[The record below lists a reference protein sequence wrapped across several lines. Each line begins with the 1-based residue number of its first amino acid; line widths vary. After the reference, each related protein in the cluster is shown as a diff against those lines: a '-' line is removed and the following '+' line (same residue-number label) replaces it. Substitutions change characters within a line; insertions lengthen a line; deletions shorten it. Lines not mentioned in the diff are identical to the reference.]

1 MKYLSVKTIEVALNR
16 IVMGDNTFE
25 HRTGTAANSLVTHYF
40 PLSKF
45 TCTPEQIQDLSNKK
59 PDLTIERLCGENLVP
74 HCFIELKS
82 VIRSN
87 FGDILDQLYDTILNT
102 VDIQGGSFSVFV
114 IAMKGTEIAFFQ
126 FYSYISLLDDYG
138 IVHYKG
144 FIPLN
149 QLIHFQ
155 NFDINDHHDIMD
167 YLKYMRKYMD
177 MPTNA
182 NKLSNIG
189 VKSTSNIPFP
199 HIWNLLNKDHE
210 NHVHELF
217 MNMANNIPGTDIED

>member
-59 PDLTIERLCGENLVP
+59 PDLSIERLCGENLVP
-74 HCFIELKS
+74 HCFVELKS

-87 FGDILDQLYDTILNT
+87 FDDILDQLYDTILNT
-102 VDIQGGSFSVFV
+102 VDFQDGLFSTFV

-126 FYSYISLLDDYG
+126 FYSYISLLDEYN
-138 IVHYKG
+138 IAHYKG

-149 QLIHFQ
+149 QLIPAYPYG
-155 NFDINDHHDIMD
+155 DINDKHELID
-167 YLKYMRKYMD
+167 YLKYISKYTMATD
-177 MPTNA
+177 S
-182 NKLSNIG
+182 NKLTNLG
-189 VKSTSNIPFP
+189 VKSTHKIPFP

-217 MNMANNIPGTDIED
+217 MNMANNIPGTDID

>member
-25 HRTGTAANSLVTHYF
+25 HRTGTAANSLVAHYF

-45 TCTPEQIQDLSNKK
+45 TCTPEQVQDLSNRK
-59 PDLTIERLCGENLVP
+59 PDLSIERLCGDNLVP
-74 HCFIELKS
+74 HCFVELKS
-82 VIRSN
+82 LVRSN
-87 FGDILDQLYDTILNT
+87 FGDILDQLYDTILST
-102 VDIQGGSFSVFV
+102 VDLHDGSLSVFV

-126 FYSYISLLDDYG
+126 FYSYISLLDEYN

-149 QLIHFQ
+149 CLIPYSEYLE
-155 NFDINDHHDIMD
+155 INDNVKLSD
-167 YLKYMRKYMD
+167 YLMYMKKYPMA
-177 MPTNA
+177 TNA
-182 NKLSNIG
+182 TKLFNLG
-189 VKSTSNIPFP
+189 VKSTPQIQFP

-217 MNMANNIPGTDIED
+217 MNMANNNPGTDID

>member
-59 PDLTIERLCGENLVP
+59 PDLSIELLCGENLVP
-74 HCFIELKS
+74 HCFVELKS

-102 VDIQGGSFSVFV
+102 VDIQDGLFSTFV

-126 FYSYISLLDDYG
+126 FYSYVSLLDEYN

-149 QLIHFQ
+149 QLISAYPYG
-155 NFDINDHHDIMD
+155 DINDKHELID
-167 YLKYMRKYMD
+167 YLKYISKYTMATD
-177 MPTNA
+177 S
-182 NKLSNIG
+182 NKLSNLG
-189 VKSTSNIPFP
+189 VKSTHKIPFP

-217 MNMANNIPGTDIED
+217 MNMANNIPGTDIE

>member
-59 PDLTIERLCGENLVP
+59 PDLSIERLCGENLVP
-74 HCFIELKS
+74 HCFVELKS

-102 VDIQGGSFSVFV
+102 VDFQDGLFSTFV

-126 FYSYISLLDDYG
+126 FYSYISLLDEYN

-149 QLIHFQ
+149 QLIPAYPYG
-155 NFDINDHHDIMD
+155 DINDKHELID
-167 YLKYMRKYMD
+167 YLKYISKYPMATD
-177 MPTNA
+177 A
-182 NKLSNIG
+182 NKLSNLG
-189 VKSTSNIPFP
+189 VKSTHQIPFP

-217 MNMANNIPGTDIED
+217 MNMANNIPGTDID

>member
-16 IVMGDNTFE
+16 IVLGDNTFE

-59 PDLTIERLCGENLVP
+59 PDLSIERLCGENLVP
-74 HCFIELKS
+74 HCFVELKS

-102 VDIQGGSFSVFV
+102 VDFQDDFFSTFV

-126 FYSYISLLDDYG
+126 FYSYVSLLDEYN

-149 QLIHFQ
+149 QLISAYPYG
-155 NFDINDHHDIMD
+155 DINDKHELIDD
-167 YLKYMRKYMD
+167 LKYISKYTMATD
-177 MPTNA
+177 S
-182 NKLSNIG
+182 NKLSNLG
-189 VKSTSNIPFP
+189 VKSTHKIPFP

-217 MNMANNIPGTDIED
+217 MNMANNIPGTDIE

>member
-45 TCTPEQIQDLSNKK
+45 TCTPEQVQVLSNRK
-59 PDLTIERLCGENLVP
+59 PDLSIERLCDDRLVP
-74 HCFIELKS
+74 HCFVELKS
-82 VIRSN
+82 LVRSN
-87 FGDILDQLYDTILNT
+87 FGDILDQLYDTILST
-102 VDIQGGSFSVFV
+102 VDLHDGSFSAFV

-126 FYSYISLLDDYG
+126 FYSFISLLDEYN
-138 IVHYKG
+138 IEHYKG

-149 QLIHFQ
+149 KLLLYPEFSSINDKYDIMEYCRYMSKYPMAT
-155 NFDINDHHDIMD
+155 NFDQ
-167 YLKYMRKYMD
+167 
-177 MPTNA
+177 
-182 NKLSNIG
+182 LSNLG
-189 VKSTSNIPFP
+189 VKSTPQIPFP
-199 HIWNLLNKDHE
+199 HIWNLLNKNHE

-217 MNMANNIPGTDIED
+217 MNMVNNNPGVDID

>member
-59 PDLTIERLCGENLVP
+59 PDLSIERLCGENLVP
-74 HCFIELKS
+74 HCFVELKS

-102 VDIQGGSFSVFV
+102 VDIQDGLFSTFV

-126 FYSYISLLDDYG
+126 FYSYVSLLDEYN

-149 QLIHFQ
+149 QLISAYPYG
-155 NFDINDHHDIMD
+155 DINDKHELID
-167 YLKYMRKYMD
+167 YLKYISKYTMATD
-177 MPTNA
+177 S
-182 NKLSNIG
+182 NKLSNLG
-189 VKSTSNIPFP
+189 VKSTHKIPFP

-217 MNMANNIPGTDIED
+217 MNMANNIPGTDIE

>member
-59 PDLTIERLCGENLVP
+59 PDLSIERLCGENLVP
-74 HCFIELKS
+74 HCFVELKS

-102 VDIQGGSFSVFV
+102 VDIQDGLFSTFV
-114 IAMKGTEIAFFQ
+114 IALKGTEIAFFQ
-126 FYSYISLLDDYG
+126 FYSYVSLLDEYN

-149 QLIHFQ
+149 QLISAYPYG
-155 NFDINDHHDIMD
+155 DINDKHELID
-167 YLKYMRKYMD
+167 YLKYISKYTMATD
-177 MPTNA
+177 S
-182 NKLSNIG
+182 NKLSNLG
-189 VKSTSNIPFP
+189 VKSTHKIPFP

-217 MNMANNIPGTDIED
+217 MNMANNIPGTDIE

>member
-16 IVMGDNTFE
+16 IVLGDNTFE

-59 PDLTIERLCGENLVP
+59 PDLSIERLCGENLVP
-74 HCFIELKS
+74 HCFVELKS

-102 VDIQGGSFSVFV
+102 VDFQDDFFSTFV

-126 FYSYISLLDDYG
+126 FYSYVSLLDEYN

-149 QLIHFQ
+149 QLISAYPYG
-155 NFDINDHHDIMD
+155 DINDKHELID
-167 YLKYMRKYMD
+167 YLKYISKYTMATD
-177 MPTNA
+177 S
-182 NKLSNIG
+182 NKLSNLG
-189 VKSTSNIPFP
+189 VKSTHKIPFP

-217 MNMANNIPGTDIED
+217 MNMANNIPGTDIE

>member
-25 HRTGTAANSLVTHYF
+25 HRTGTAANSLVAHYF

-45 TCTPEQIQDLSNKK
+45 TCTPEQVQDLSNRK
-59 PDLTIERLCGENLVP
+59 PDLSIERLCGDNLVP
-74 HCFIELKS
+74 HCFVELKS
-82 VIRSN
+82 LVRSN
-87 FGDILDQLYDTILNT
+87 FGDILDQLYDTILST
-102 VDIQGGSFSVFV
+102 VDLHDGSLSVFV

-126 FYSYISLLDDYG
+126 FYSYISLLDEYN

-149 QLIHFQ
+149 CLIPYSEYLE
-155 NFDINDHHDIMD
+155 INDNVKLSD
-167 YLKYMRKYMD
+167 YLMYMKKYPMA
-177 MPTNA
+177 TNIDV
-182 NKLSNIG
+182 LSNLG
-189 VKSTSNIPFP
+189 VKSTPQIQFP
-199 HIWNLLNKDHE
+199 HIWNLLNKDHA

-217 MNMANNIPGTDIED
+217 MNMANNNPGTDID